1 MLIWDKA
8 NILKRQDLSSLDFP
22 PLSVWTEA
30 NVNEFKLL
38 TKSIKTDLKLQTSEQ
53 VTEKQQLTAQL
64 QSILLYL
71 LMIQSSCLKV
81 FGRQ

>member
-22 PLSVWTEA
+22 PLSGWTEA
-30 NVNEFKLL
+30 HVNEFMLL

-53 VTEKQQLTAQL
+53 VTEKQQL
-64 QSILLYL
+64 
-71 LMIQSSCLKV
+71 
-81 FGRQ
+81 